1 MKLKDFFSQLKS
13 QGKISLEDYDKFI
26 EGVPEHEMPDVIEK
40 AISER
45 FMTAERAAANP
56 EIAAKIRHGALD
68 PLDKDIK
75 KMLEVINGVDK
86 YKAMEIAKLTRQGD
100 QPDTYKQSMAL
111 AEYLPTLVEKLK
123 VAPNDEEAKK
133 KLADQ
138 QRVIEELTQKFTGV
152 EKEKETWKKNV
163 EAEYSKREKD
173 YKINGHLENM
183 ARSYTFAEAHEK
195 VRPLLTKAILG
206 ELKSSNL
213 FDLTMNEENEVL
225 GVFESKDG
233 VMSPKFNGNNPV
245 TAQSLLDE
253 KFKPFLKQNGTD
265 SSDSQM
271 KTHQIRVDTTPNQNN
286 QLRRGASVSAEV

>member
-1 MKLKDFFSQLKS
+1 MKLKDYFSQLKS

-26 EGVPEHEMPDVIEK
+26 ETVPEFDMPDIVEK
-40 AISER
+40 AISEK

-56 EIAAKIRHGALD
+56 EIAAKLRHGALD

-75 KMLEVINGVDK
+75 RMLEVIDGVDK
-86 YKAMEIAKLTRQGD
+86 YKAMEISKLTRGGGD
-100 QPDTYKQSMAL
+100 APDTYKQSMAI
-111 AEYLPTLVEKLK
+111 AEYLPKLVEKLK
-123 VAPNDEEAKK
+123 VAPSDEDAKK

-138 QRVIEELTQKFTGV
+138 QKVIEELTQKFTGV
-152 EKEKETWKKNV
+152 EKEKETWKKSI
-163 EAEYSKREKD
+163 ETEYGKREKD

-183 ARSYTFAEAHEK
+183 ARSYTFAEAYEQN
-195 VRPLLTKAILG
+195 RGLLTKAILG
-206 ELKSSNL
+206 ELKSGNL
-213 FDLTMNEENEVL
+213 FDLTMNDENEVL

-253 KFKPFLKQNGTD
+253 RFKPFLKQNGVD
-265 SSDSQM
+265 NKDDQM
-271 KTHQIRVDTTPNQNN
+271 KTHQFRVDTPNQNN